1 MGWFSL
7 QTFEQLNLPVK
18 TTKQISTPP
27 DEQV

>member
-18 TTKQISTPP
+18 TKQISTPP